1 MSIVEI
7 SLLVLIT
14 VFVEYLIIAKC
25 ILYDLD
31 KYCRVL
37 TKNDT
42 DRYSDLEEL
51 NHNTSLSPSFL
62 YQAFKLISTVEREI
76 GKAGRRKY
84 YTHF

>member
-7 SLLVLIT
+7 SLLVLVT
-14 VFVEYLIIAKC
+14 VFVEYPTIAKC

-31 KYCRVL
+31 KYCRIL
-37 TKNDT
+37 ARSDT
-42 DRYSDLEEL
+42 DYYNDLEEL
-51 NHNTSLSPSFL
+51 NRNTSLSPSFL
-62 YQAFKLISTVEREI
+62 YQAFKLISTVEKEI